1 MYTCREH
8 MCNTHRILQFI
19 CKITQMSEQ
28 WKYAKADHWKCEY
41 IINDLYTYLDYR
53 QDEYWNM
60 IGY

>member
-1 MYTCREH
+1 
-8 MCNTHRILQFI
+8 
-19 CKITQMSEQ
+19 MSEQ